1 MWKCLFFLPCILFG
15 QMESLLSQA
24 DAISQK
30 YSLVMAKTTPPA
42 LSPEPCQAIKRASIW
57 FTLDLSKI
65 TAPAFVTLNSK
76 RLWDILGEM
85 GVQGVHLEGLKQ
97 GGAFRSGI
105 AIDPKWGEGWEELSS
120 LLAKKEI
127 ALVGDSFG
135 NATGLSLDFA
145 MGLKNV
151 DGYRGLYHLVEI
163 EKRDWPCLPCTPKG
177 FANVPW
183 LTLQNLHKK
192 GYVPEQFAPYVKESD
207 WNATG
212 QIQCAD
218 GKVRRWIYLKEN
230 KEDPV
235 INWLGSSFAGCRIA
249 TSDLL
254 DSVYNL
260 GQKII
265 QIDGKIEKGA
275 SEMLTLEVR
284 KLGGF
289 SVLKTNEGLACW
301 KRAKTDLIIDHLTRP
316 ALLHALIAQDAEV
329 LKLMYRLFLESNI
342 QTERLVHTLQPYS
355 HFSCDYAIFA
365 ENAQQKFQY
374 YEEILTG
381 DALKNRLL
389 REDAATIG
397 GPDPVTW
404 PSICQKRVGG
414 SEKGLMEAHLLLA
427 LFYAMQPGVFSFSVS
442 DLLGLTM
449 NETANPM
456 IPNEHSLYG
465 SLSSQ
470 TKNSC
475 SFANRLKQILMT
487 RMSSNIESAKLFDVP
502 DTKQKG
508 LLILLYKLKGSFL
521 TQMLA
526 VNFSSTPV
534 RQTID
539 LPSLSQTSAINLMTG
554 LCEKKAL
561 SATTFQLEV
570 PPLAGKVILFQPKY
584 VD

>member
-1 MWKCLFFLPCILFG
+1 MD
-15 QMESLLSQA
+15 SLLSQA

-30 YSLVMAKTTPPA
+30 YSLEIAKTAPPTF
-42 LSPEPCQAIKRASIW
+42 SPNPCQALKRASIW

-65 TAPAFVTLNSK
+65 TAPAFDTLNSK
-76 RLWDILGEM
+76 RLWDILSEM
-85 GVQGVHLEGLKQ
+85 GVQGVHLENLKQ
-97 GGAFRSGI
+97 GGAFRNGI
-105 AIDPKWGEGWEELSS
+105 AIDPKWGSGWEEISS
-120 LLAKKEI
+120 LLDKKE
-127 ALVGDSFG
+127 LVLIGDSFG

-145 MGLKNV
+145 MSLKNV
-151 DGYRGLYHLVEI
+151 EGYRGLYHLVEI
-163 EKRDWPCLPCTPKG
+163 EKRDWPLLPCTPKG

-183 LTLQNLHKK
+183 LALQTLHKK
-192 GYVPEQFAPYVKESD
+192 GYVPEQFAPYVKESS

-212 QIQCAD
+212 QIQCVD

-254 DSVYNL
+254 DSVKNL

-265 QIDGKIEKGA
+265 QINGEIERGA

-284 KLGGF
+284 KVGGF
-289 SVLKTNEGLACW
+289 SVLKTNGGLGHW
-301 KRAKTDLIIDHLTRP
+301 QKAKTDLIIDHLTRP

-329 LKLMYRLFLESNI
+329 LKLMYRLFLEENI
-342 QTERLVHTLQPYS
+342 PNERLVHILQPYS

-365 ENAQQKFQY
+365 ENAKKKFQY

-389 REDAATIG
+389 KEDAATIA

-404 PSICQKRVGG
+404 PSLCQKRVG
-414 SEKGLMEAHLLLA
+414 SSDKALMDVHLLLA

-442 DLLGLTM
+442 DLLGLTAD
-449 NETANPM
+449 EIINPM
-456 IPNEHSLYG
+456 VPNENSLYG
-465 SLSSQ
+465 SLPSQ
-470 TKNSC
+470 MKNSC
-475 SFANRLKQILMT
+475 SFANRLKEILMT
-487 RMSSNIESAKLFDVP
+487 RMSCNIESAELFDVP
-502 DTKQKG
+502 DTNQKG
-508 LLILLYKLKGSFL
+508 LLILLYRLKGSFM

-526 VNFSSTPV
+526 VNFSSATV

-539 LPSLSQTSAINLMTG
+539 LPALSQTSAINLMTG

-561 SATTFQLEV
+561 NATAFQLEL
-570 PPLAGKVILFQPKY
+570 PPLSGKVILFQSKY
-584 VD
+584 LD